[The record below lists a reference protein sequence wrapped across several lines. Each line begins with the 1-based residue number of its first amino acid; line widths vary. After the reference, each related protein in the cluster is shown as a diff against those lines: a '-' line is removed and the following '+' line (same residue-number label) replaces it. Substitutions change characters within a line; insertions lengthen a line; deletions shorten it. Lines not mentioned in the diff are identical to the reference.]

1 MATKAVK
8 KKAASK
14 SKTALKKKAA
24 PKKAAKKKAAKKKTA
39 VKKNAVKKKA
49 AKKTAPKKV
58 APKKTA
64 PKKTTPKKSV
74 SKQLLDE
81 DGPANVSWE
90 QERGKP
96 GTVSIRMYCIGT
108 GDCFVIKFFDREGSP
123 FNIVIDCGCCMGDPD
138 WFLPYVK
145 DLRKYI
151 GNTVDLLVV
160 THEHQDHV
168 NGFQKC
174 GDLFER
180 MVIKTAW
187 FAWTEHPDDPGG
199 EAAELL
205 KKRTAMKA
213 ALGSAM
219 QEIEKQEPAIQQAIA
234 DSAFA
239 FELKAAREAFL
250 NGMNSLAEINLEA
263 TTETGGKPLAGM
275 KRIKDI
281 LSDKKTRVKYLN
293 PGSSIS
299 VDGLAGVKFHVLG
312 PPKNRDLI
320 FKEGK
325 QGTDVFR
332 KNMALNESALAARA
346 FSRFSNP
353 TDKPDLPFTDEY
365 VVDDRVTGPNTKS
378 KYTGANDNWRRI
390 DSEWLM
396 SAGSLALRLTS
407 HINNTSLALAIE
419 CEANGK
425 VILMPGDAEYGSWES
440 WHLIQSWN
448 KKGRNQKHLVEDLL
462 NRTVFY
468 KVGHHLSYNGTALE
482 KGINM
487 MPESN
492 MVAMAT
498 LDRNRISKGWKSTM
512 PNKHLLAELIRK
524 TGGRFFIM
532 DETEVDGAP
541 SLTLDPGTLDEAVYK
556 AKRRDDDLAAL
567 YKQYT
572 FEFGHVAP

>member
-1 MATKAVK
+1 MATKAIK

-14 SKTALKKKAA
+14 SKTAVKKKAA
-24 PKKAAKKKAAKKKTA
+24 PKKAAPKKVAKKKAAKKKEA
-39 VKKNAVKKKA
+39 VKKSAVKKKA
-49 AKKTAPKKV
+49 AKKA

-64 PKKTTPKKSV
+64 PKKTAPKKSGGGSTTPEV
-74 SKQLLDE
+74 VMLVQDK
-81 DGPANVSWE
+81 GV
-90 QERGKP
+90 P
-96 GTVSIRMYCIGT
+96 GTVTIRMYCIGT
-108 GDCFVIKFFDREGSP
+108 GDCFVIKFFDEDGNP
-123 FNIVIDCGCCMGDPD
+123 FNMIIDCGSCMGDRD
-138 WFLPYVK
+138 WFLPYVT
-145 DLRKYI
+145 DLAGYV
-151 GNTVDLLVV
+151 GNTIDLLVV

-168 NGFQKC
+168 NGFKKC
-174 GDLFER
+174 ADLFER
-180 MVIKTAW
+180 MEIRNAW
-187 FAWTEHPDDPGG
+187 FAWTERPGDPNG

-205 KKRTAMKA
+205 KKRSAMKA

-219 QEIEKQEPAIQQAIA
+219 KEIEKQEPAIQQTIA
-234 DSAFA
+234 DSAFS

-250 NGMNSLAEINLEA
+250 NGMNSLADINLDA

-275 KRIKDI
+275 QKIKEI
-281 LSDKKTRVKYLN
+281 LDAQKTKIKYLS
-293 PGSSIS
+293 PGSSVS
-299 VDGLAGVKFHVLG
+299 LEGLAGIKFHVLG
-312 PPKNRDLI
+312 PPKNRDFI

-332 KNMALNESALAARA
+332 KNMALDESALAARA

-353 TDKPDLPFTDEY
+353 TDKADLPFTDEY
-365 VVDDRVTGPNTKS
+365 VVDDRAVPDTKG
-378 KYTGANDNWRRI
+378 KYTNADDNWRRI

-396 SAGSLALRLTS
+396 SAGSLAIRLTS

-419 CEANGK
+419 CEKNGK

-440 WHLIQSWN
+440 WHLIKSWN
-448 KKGRNQKHLVEDLL
+448 KKGRNEKHLVEDLL
-462 NRTVFY
+462 NRTIFY

-492 MVAMAT
+492 MAAMAT
-498 LDRNRISKGWKSTM
+498 LDRVRISKGWKSTM

-541 SLTLDPGTLDEAVYK
+541 SLTLDPDTLDEAVYK
-556 AKRRDDDLAAL
+556 TKRRDDDLAAL

-572 FEFGHVAP
+572 FEFGHDKP

>member
-1 MATKAVK
+1 MATKAIK

-14 SKTALKKKAA
+14 STSAVKKKAA
-24 PKKAAKKKAAKKKTA
+24 PKKAVKKKAAKKKTA
-39 VKKNAVKKKA
+39 VKKSAVKKKA
-49 AKKTAPKKV
+49 AKKTAPKK
-58 APKKTA
+58 TA
-64 PKKTTPKKSV
+64 PKKSAPQQPV
-74 SKQLLDE
+74 DP
-81 DGPANVSWE
+81 DRPANVSWE
-90 QERGKP
+90 QDSGKP
-96 GTVSIRMYCIGT
+96 GTVSVRMYCIGT
-108 GDCFVIKFFDREGSP
+108 GDCFVIKFFDKDGHP
-123 FNIVIDCGCCMGDPD
+123 FNMVIDCGCCMGDAE
-138 WFLPYVK
+138 WFLPYVQ
-145 DLRKYI
+145 DLRIYT
-151 GNTVDLLVV
+151 GNTIDLLVI

-174 GDLFER
+174 ADEFGG
-180 MVIKTAW
+180 MVIRNAW

-205 KKRTAMKA
+205 KKRSAMKA

-219 QEIEKQEPAIQQAIA
+219 KEIEKQEPAIQQAIA
-234 DSAFA
+234 DSAFS

-250 NGMNSLAEINLEA
+250 NGMNSLAEINLDA
-263 TTETGGKPLAGM
+263 VTETGGKPLAGM
-275 KRIKDI
+275 KKIKDI
-281 LSDKKTRVKYLN
+281 LKAKKAKIKYLS

-299 VDGLAGVKFHVLG
+299 IDGLAGIKFHVLG
-312 PPKNRDLI
+312 PPKNRDFI

-346 FSRFSNP
+346 FSRFSNAAE
-353 TDKPDLPFTDEY
+353 KPDLPFTDEY
-365 VVDDRVTGPNTKS
+365 VVDDKTGVPYNTKG
-378 KYTGANDNWRRI
+378 KYTSADDNWRRI

-419 CEANGK
+419 CEDNGK

-440 WHLIQSWN
+440 WHLIKSWN

-462 NRTVFY
+462 NRTIFY

-492 MVAMAT
+492 LVAMAT

-541 SLTLDPGTLDEAVYK
+541 SLTLDPDTLDEAVYK